1 MLPSVNFTLYCK
13 YESGQKKSKIIVSF
27 LSIFF
32 SGENISVSIGNN
44 EKFPI
49 SSLHIVLHLFMHSG
63 WHNFISIFQG
73 FAPFGSCWL
82 VLCFLI

>member
-1 MLPSVNFTLYCK
+1 MLPSFNFTLYCK
-13 YESGQKKSKIIVSF
+13 YESGQKNQRSLF
-27 LSIFF
+27 LFSLFF
-32 SGENISVSIGNN
+32 FGVRISVSNGNN
-44 EKFPI
+44 EKISI

-63 WHNFISIFQG
+63 WHNFVSIFQG